1 MLLYDVFTLLSSS
14 IRGLHSVKDYADAVA
29 AVIHSEAQLAK
40 SSSGENGVE
49 EASSQPKRE
58 FSAERQSINLIWEY
72 VHSVLLPFL
81 LEELSQFPFWAAKVA
96 LLTDD
101 AVLDSIKDAPL
112 SGIFSPV
119 SLSSRFFGHIAA
131 KYTQHGLLSLFEGS
145 MPYLYVAFFSNIRH
159 IEEASR
165 TFLVNLVASLPRSL
179 SSRSNVN
186 GGKHQSGGRKLG
198 TGSTAKLHRKL
209 DRKAQESL
217 AGAVNQSGPTKP
229 AGAMKT
235 AMCAVASATLTHPML
250 LLALSMVK
258 KEDLRGQSA
267 LYAYFLLIARH
278 GIRRGLFTGL
288 RAALTFAVLN
298 STTAPLSP
306 AVFCGVPEIIS
317 YRCILRR
324 TDEADSAAGA
334 AADGADGDKTGGMLS
349 VGKHLL
355 SRHGVFS
362 VFSYG
367 YLTLL
372 QMGPGFVC
380 FLSGSFPP
388 SLSVSLILCLSFF
401 LYLISLSHLTL
412 SPLSSTCGAV
422 DGVGQQQDARTAA
435 AAPQGN
441 HHRLPAGAEEG
452 AAGAG
457 AGAGASSRCKV
468 VEEGGRDG
476 GSFLQCNHYFILCCE
491 ITVYYEEFDFLMR
504 LGEESMGFH
513 LGDNGPSVGKKTSGE
528 WGTVREDV
536 SASGVLLSGT
546 PCAYRSRIK
555 DTLSDT

>member
-1 MLLYDVFTLLSSS
+1 LKGRSQNKYKMDSSLTQTYRLLVEDCVLLYDVFTLLSSS

-58 FSAERQSINLIWEY
+58 FSAERKSINLIWEY

-101 AVLDSIKDAPL
+101 AVLDSVKDVPL
-112 SGIFSPV
+112 SGIFSPA

-186 GGKHQSGGRKLG
+186 GGKQQSGGRKLG

-217 AGAVNQSGPTKP
+217 AGTVNQSGPTKP
-229 AGAMKT
+229 AGAVWT
-235 AMCAVASATLTHPML
+235 AIGAVASATLTHPML

-288 RAALTFAVLN
+288 RAALAFAVLN
-298 STTAPLSP
+298 SSTAPLSP
-306 AVFCGVPEIIS
+306 VLFCGVPEIIS

-324 TDEADSAAGA
+324 TDETDGAAGP
-334 AADGADGDKTGGMLS
+334 AADVADGDKTGGMLS
-349 VGKHLL
+349 VGKYLL
-355 SRHGVFS
+355 SRHGIFS

-380 FLSGSFPP
+380 FLSGSF
-388 SLSVSLILCLSFF
+388 LSFS
-401 LYLISLSHLTL
+401 LLSRSLSHPHSSSPPL
-412 SPLSSTCGAV
+412 SPLYSACWPL
-422 DGVGQQQDARTAA
+422 DGIGQQQDACKAA
-435 AAPQGN
+435 AAPQGDY
-441 HHRLPAGAEEG
+441 HRLSAGAAEG
-452 AAGAG
+452 PAAATAGAG
-457 AGAGASSRCKV
+457 RRSRC
-468 VEEGGRDG
+468 
-476 GSFLQCNHYFILCCE
+476 
-491 ITVYYEEFDFLMR
+491 
-504 LGEESMGFH
+504 
-513 LGDNGPSVGKKTSGE
+513 
-528 WGTVREDV
+528 
-536 SASGVLLSGT
+536 
-546 PCAYRSRIK
+546 
-555 DTLSDT
+555 